1 MMLPTLIK
9 KKKKIKGAKI
19 CLKYLFK
26 LIFVKVKN
34 NKEINNLKKNQKIAN
49 FLLFNY

>member
-34 NKEINNLKKNQKIAN
+34 NKEINNLKKKSENSK
-49 FLLFNY
+49 LFAF